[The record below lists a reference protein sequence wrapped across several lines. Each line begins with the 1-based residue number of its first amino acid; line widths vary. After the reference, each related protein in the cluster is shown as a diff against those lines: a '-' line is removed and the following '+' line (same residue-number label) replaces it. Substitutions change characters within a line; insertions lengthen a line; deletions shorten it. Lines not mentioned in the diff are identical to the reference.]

1 MFPSLSSHKSIKSS
15 LYPYSFSNPHQESR
29 YLQCLYC
36 LKQFIS
42 YQSCSRLCLVICL
55 GLELAI
61 TIFIQQSASGIWV
74 PAMSLLFT
82 STNISRKIIKQ
93 KVPKSNMHLINI
105 IIIIEMRHCTC
116 NDINLQS
123 SCAWAALRKEGSC
136 KNRHIR
142 NLHELKHK
150 ELWSKLCC
158 TLLLLRFSN
167 QIMCHNLL
175 LLPIRYLSCD
185 TSHCTA

>member
-1 MFPSLSSHKSIKSS
+1 MLEFLNTWCVYWFIGWNWNKEESQTVYFALILFPSLSSHKSIKSS

-123 SCAWAALRKEGSC
+123 SIFVCVGSSSEGG
-136 KNRHIR
+136 
-142 NLHELKHK
+142 
-150 ELWSKLCC
+150 KLQKQ
-158 TLLLLRFSN
+158 T
-167 QIMCHNLL
+167 
-175 LLPIRYLSCD
+175 Y
-185 TSHCTA
+185 